1 MKNLYRKR
9 TCSRCGTS
17 TFEAVTGM
25 NDEISAYH
33 SLDAFEFEPSGFM
46 DVEVRCE
53 GRTNISLTLCQI
65 CQNWLD
71 QMIDELQKGT
81 M

>member
-1 MKNLYRKR
+1 MENLYRKR

-25 NDEISAYH
+25 NDEISAYRP
-33 SLDAFEFEPSGFM
+33 LDAFEFEPSGFM

-53 GRTNISLTLCQI
+53 GKTSASFTLCQS
-65 CQNWLD
+65 CQDRLD
-71 QMIDELQKGT
+71 QMLEELKRGFI
-81 M
+81 

>member
-1 MKNLYRKR
+1 MENLYRKR

-17 TFEAVTGM
+17 TYEAVTGM
-25 NDEISAYH
+25 NDEMSVYRP
-33 SLDAFEFEPSGFM
+33 LDAFEFEPSGFM

-53 GRTNISLTLCQI
+53 GRTNISFTLCQI
-65 CQNWLD
+65 CQNKLD